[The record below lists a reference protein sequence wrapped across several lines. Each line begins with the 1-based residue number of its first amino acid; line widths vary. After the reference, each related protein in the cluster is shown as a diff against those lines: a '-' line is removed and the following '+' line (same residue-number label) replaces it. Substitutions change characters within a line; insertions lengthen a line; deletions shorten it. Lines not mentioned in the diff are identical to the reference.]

1 MKGDQRNT
9 ITSVGFLKQCILTF
23 AKRKNMYPSE
33 CSLNLTRGKM
43 SVLTAMLIVIVFAK
57 VFKN

>member
-1 MKGDQRNT
+1 MEGDQRNT

-23 AKRKNMYPSE
+23 AQRKYLYSSE